1 MADAVLF
8 TVFAPQAASFWTEL
22 KNDMDGTSAFGFHHL
37 SIPVLIEGLFG
48 AGAVLISFG
57 AVLGKTTP
65 SQLLII
71 GFVEVQYGR
80 RGLVLRTWHTG
91 DTVHWMRPQVIFYSL
106 NLWIGL
112 EMEISDAGG
121 SIFIHT
127 FGAYFGLALAVVL
140 SPRVRAAASVCGQEV
155 WVLMH

>member
-1 MADAVLF
+1 M
-8 TVFAPQAASFWTEL
+8 
-22 KNDMDGTSAFGFHHL
+22 
-37 SIPVLIEGLFG
+37 
-48 AGAVLISFG
+48 
-57 AVLGKTTP
+57 
-65 SQLLII
+65 
-71 GFVEVQYGR
+71 
-80 RGLVLRTWHTG
+80 LRTWHTG

>member
-1 MADAVLF
+1 
-8 TVFAPQAASFWTEL
+8 
-22 KNDMDGTSAFGFHHL
+22 
-37 SIPVLIEGLFG
+37 
-48 AGAVLISFG
+48 
-57 AVLGKTTP
+57 
-65 SQLLII
+65 
-71 GFVEVQYGR
+71 
-80 RGLVLRTWHTG
+80 
-91 DTVHWMRPQVIFYSL
+91 MRPQVIFYSL